1 MYLKVNKRKDNLKI
15 CESTAK
21 MLQHQ
26 PFEIPDEVVRE
37 ILIWLPVEFLAR
49 FKSVSKAWLAIIS
62 DPSFVPAHLQCS
74 KKKEKQNPSSFLITP
89 HILLHFPAGEFGAVA
104 PMAHCDGLLLLPTDT
119 KVYVF
124 NPATKDAIAL
134 PQSQRNMMRHYGCL
148 SVGLGL
154 DTSTGKYKVARTF
167 HRSCDDGPMEIFT
180 MGMEVFTINGENG
193 SWRETS
199 VDLPYPIL
207 GSQAGIYC
215 KGCLFFFI
223 DKNNQQIPPQ
233 RLLRFSLLDETFGVT
248 PLLTNLYPSVDDE
261 DIFVNELDGELCASL
276 FSKVLQRVLIFTTS
290 HVVDPRWDIRYII
303 NVDVECDP
311 MASLGSSR
319 ILLRHG
325 CRVFRYN
332 LKTGRL
338 EEGEIFDMRD
348 IRYLGPGE
356 DALGHAWENLS
367 WFDLISYTESL
378 VPVTLKASSWAL

>member
-1 MYLKVNKRKDNLKI
+1 
-15 CESTAK
+15 

-89 HILLHFPAGEFGAVA
+89 HILLGPGHVESFSTDIRFYQWCLTQVTEQGTGRSAKLLCRRHFPAGEFGAVA

-276 FSKVLQRVLIFTTS
+276 FSKANEMVGGSDIAWDNFSSSLALAVTAAGGILVKLRGLLMVVSTETINLELIGDGAPTKDAEKNRGGSRKGKKLNTS
-290 HVVDPRWDIRYII
+290 KKLA
-303 NVDVECDP
+303 
-311 MASLGSSR
+311 ASAKPSKE
-319 ILLRHG
+319 
-325 CRVFRYN
+325 FRKWQ
-332 LKTGRL
+332 L
-338 EEGEIFDMRD
+338 
-348 IRYLGPGE
+348 
-356 DALGHAWENLS
+356 
-367 WFDLISYTESL
+367 
-378 VPVTLKASSWAL
+378 